1 MEFEK
6 EIVKDLGNFQKLID
20 LGNSLDRLKN
30 NPDFNKVITQGYL
43 HDLVLD
49 LLFKHNG
56 DNNSDYYQKLDSIK
70 FLHEYLALVDA
81 NKLSAEQSKLEYEL
95 ELNNQK

>member
-30 NPDFNKVITQGYL
+30 NADFNRVITQGYL

-56 DNNSDYYQKLDSIK
+56 DNNSDYYIARY
-70 FLHEYLALVDA
+70 YLTDYRKDDLP
-81 NKLSAEQSKLEYEL
+81 SPYRPYSFSHSR
-95 ELNNQK
+95 